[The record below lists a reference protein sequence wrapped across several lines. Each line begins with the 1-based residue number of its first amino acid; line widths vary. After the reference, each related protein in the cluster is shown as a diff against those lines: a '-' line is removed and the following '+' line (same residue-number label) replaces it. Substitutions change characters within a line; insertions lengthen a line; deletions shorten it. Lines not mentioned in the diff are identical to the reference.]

1 MCDHVLNEGKLEE
14 MTEAVRD
21 EMEDI
26 NETLASRGERVLA
39 FAYLDLPKNKYPLEY
54 KFDGD

>member
-1 MCDHVLNEGKLEE
+1 
-14 MTEAVRD
+14 MTEEVRD

-39 FAYLDLPKNKYPLEY
+39 FASLELPKSKYPSGY